1 MKVKMRE
8 WRYERKGMWLRR
20 GGNNEVEKGEG
31 EWGIWGTCEDSGG
44 SMGELRG

>member
-20 GGNNEVEKGEG
+20 GGNNEIERVN
-31 EWGIWGTCEDSGG
+31 GG
-44 SMGELRG
+44 YGVLVKTMGVVWEN